1 LAWVR
6 LKVSRWPA
14 DSGHEWEVTMITS
27 PVHSSPAVQNE
38 TVVKSPP
45 RQNAAA
51 PQTPLP
57 QDRVT
62 ISAQAQQS
70 VSADQNHDGD
80 KQ

>member
-1 LAWVR
+1 
-6 LKVSRWPA
+6 
-14 DSGHEWEVTMITS
+14 MITS
-27 PVHSSPAVQNE
+27 PVHSSPAAQNE
-38 TVVKSPP
+38 AVVKAPP
-45 RQNAAA
+45 RQNPAA

-62 ISAQAQQS
+62 ISAQAQQA